1 VPIQFGEFTL
11 DSAGRQLFRGS
22 EAIHLSPKAFDVLS
36 VLIERR
42 PTAVSKTDLHEL
54 VWAGTFV
61 ADASLTMV
69 ITEVRKALGDE
80 AQHPRFIR
88 TVHRFGYA
96 FIADA
101 RSVRLPPSREA
112 TADHRSLGG
121 GGEPDREVRS
131 VRLQPDP
138 PGAWLVWNE
147 RALVLRDGQNT
158 IGRDPQ
164 CEVWVDAAGVS
175 RRHARVT
182 VIRGAATLEDL
193 GSKNGTLLGG
203 ASIRTVMP
211 LTDGDLIQFG
221 SVEMQ
226 FRLGSDLNATETV
239 RLDRP

>member
-1 VPIQFGEFTL
+1 VSIQFGEFTF

-22 EAIHLSPKAFDVLS
+22 EPIHLSPKAFDVLS
-36 VLIERR
+36 VLVERR
-42 PTAVSKTDLHEL
+42 PSAVSKTDLHEL

-96 FIADA
+96 FIADDV
-101 RSVRLPPSREA
+101 RSVRLPWPEHGRGQPNRGDP
-112 TADHRSLGG
+112 DHS
-121 GGEPDREVRS
+121 
-131 VRLQPDP
+131 
-138 PGAWLVWNE
+138 GAWLVWND

-193 GSKNGTLLGG
+193 GSKNGTLLDG

-211 LTDGDLIQFG
+211 LSDGDMIQFG

-226 FRLGSDLNATETV
+226 FRSGSDRNATETV
-239 RLDRP
+239 RLNRA

>member
-1 VPIQFGEFTL
+1 MPIQFGEFTL

-96 FIADA
+96 FIADG
-101 RSVRLPPSREA
+101 RSVRL
-112 TADHRSLGG
+112 
-121 GGEPDREVRS
+121 EPDRDVRG
-131 VRLQPDP
+131 VHRGDAP

-147 RALVLRDGQNT
+147 RALVLRDGPNT
-158 IGRDPQ
+158 VGRDPQ

-211 LTDGDLIQFG
+211 LSDGDVIQFG

-226 FRLGSDLNATETV
+226 FRLGSDRNATETI
-239 RLDRP
+239 RLNRA

>member
-1 VPIQFGEFTL
+1 MPIQFGEFTL

-96 FIADA
+96 FIADGH
-101 RSVRLPPSREA
+101 SVRV
-112 TADHRSLGG
+112 
-121 GGEPDREVRS
+121 EPDRDVRS

-158 IGRDPQ
+158 VGRDPQ

-193 GSKNGTLLGG
+193 GSKNGTMLDG

-211 LTDGDLIQFG
+211 LSDGDVIQFG

-226 FRLGSDLNATETV
+226 FRLGSDRNATETV
-239 RLDRP
+239 RLDRA

>member
-1 VPIQFGEFTL
+1 MPIQFGEFTL

-36 VLIERR
+36 VLIDRR

-96 FIADA
+96 FCADA
-101 RSVRLPPSREA
+101 SDVDVRSVRLPRPEHGR
-112 TADHRSLGG
+112 G
-121 GGEPDREVRS
+121 
-131 VRLQPDP
+131 QPDQTSSAS
-138 PGAWLVWNE
+138 PGAWLVWKD

-164 CEVWVDAAGVS
+164 CDVWVDATGVS

-193 GSKNGTLLGG
+193 GSKNGTLLDG

-211 LTDGDLIQFG
+211 LSDGDVIQFG

-226 FRLGSDLNATETV
+226 FRLGSDRNATETV

>member
-1 VPIQFGEFTL
+1 
-11 DSAGRQLFRGS
+11 
-22 EAIHLSPKAFDVLS
+22 
-36 VLIERR
+36 
-42 PTAVSKTDLHEL
+42 
-54 VWAGTFV
+54 
-61 ADASLTMV
+61 
-69 ITEVRKALGDE
+69 
-80 AQHPRFIR
+80 
-88 TVHRFGYA
+88 
-96 FIADA
+96 
-101 RSVRLPPSREA
+101 
-112 TADHRSLGG
+112 
-121 GGEPDREVRS
+121 
-131 VRLQPDP
+131 
-138 PGAWLVWNE
+138 
-147 RALVLRDGQNT
+147 VLRDGQNT

>member
-1 VPIQFGEFTL
+1 MPIQFGEFTL

-96 FIADA
+96 FIADG
-101 RSVRLPPSREA
+101 RSVRV
-112 TADHRSLGG
+112 
-121 GGEPDREVRS
+121 EPDRDAGGLR
-131 VRLQPDP
+131 QPDHRGDPAP

-158 IGRDPQ
+158 VGRDPQ

-193 GSKNGTLLGG
+193 GSKNGTLLDG

-211 LTDGDLIQFG
+211 LSDGDVIQFG

-226 FRLGSDLNATETV
+226 FRLGSDRNATETV
-239 RLDRP
+239 RLDRA